1 VSNGDRNPKTWNRTG
16 YMEVQTVPLP
26 DEERIESGPVAVI
39 ECPQEIPCDPCSENC
54 PVGAI
59 ELDEINQSPRVDGDR
74 CTGCSVCVESC
85 PGLAIFVVD
94 CSPEES
100 CRITLPFEF
109 ELPEAG
115 EEVDGLNRKGEEV
128 TSAIVESVK
137 SKEQSTYDTSTVT
150 VLVGEE
156 HVHEVR
162 NIRRY
167 E

>member
-1 VSNGDRNPKTWNRTG
+1 MSEVGRNTRGWRSKG
-16 YMEVQTVPLP
+16 YLDAKTVPVPP
-26 DEERIESGPVAVI
+26 DERIESGPVAVI

-74 CTGCSVCVESC
+74 CTGCSVCVETC

-94 CSPEES
+94 CSPDEG

-115 EEVDGLNRKGEEV
+115 EEVAGLNRKGEEV
-128 TSAIVESVK
+128 TSGIVESVK
-137 SKEQSTYDTSTVT
+137 PKDQSTYDTSTVT
-150 VLVGEE
+150 VRVEE
-156 HVHEVR
+156 EYIHEVR
-162 NIRRY
+162 NIRRS